1 MATTYIWMIC
11 NHHPSI
17 TFLGLLY
24 WSTFSVSSNMDI
36 EIIPGGLILP
46 NKFSDNSP
54 RSVPPNLSLMD
65 QPPRKRGRPR
75 VVLTKDVVER
85 RRLKKKKSNDSR
97 RNLSGEVHHD
107 GCSGVSPNAY
117 DGPGF
122 DVVQNGEGDV
132 PDHTTGNLNPVQNEV
147 HHDVNESAGRNNGG
161 GLILPNR
168 FSDNSPRSVPP
179 NLSLMDQPPRK
190 RGRPRVVLTKDVV
203 ERRRLAKK
211 KSNDSRRNLSGEVHH
226 DGCSGVSLNANDGP
240 GFDVVQNREGDVPN
254 HTTGNLNPVQN
265 EVHHDVNES
274 AGRSNGESQRM
285 RKYIDQQKN
294 FFWESNTILDVGRQ
308 EETCGFCAAQVWAVE
323 FTGRHVGTGPKGYS
337 ICCSKGKV
345 QLPLLRETPP
355 ELKELITSTGIHSN
369 MFFNKSRVYNNIFA
383 FCSFGGNVDHSIN
396 NGKGPFVFRVSG
408 RTYHSLGSLIPPDG
422 LTPKFAQLYMYDG
435 QDAVGHRL
443 NFSATMGEVDPAIV
457 SMLQEMLHRDNALV
471 GIFKQLRDRFT
482 DGDPEHIRLRLL
494 ERRTTDGRFENL
506 PTNNDYEFAGLAAA
520 VQSSGSHD
528 ASVRPDLVARVF
540 KMKLDAMMDDFTKKH
555 VLGRVRAVVYTI
567 EFQKRGLPH
576 AHIVL
581 WLGTGDKLLTPTDID
596 DVISAEIP
604 DKLTDPVGYNAVSQ
618 FMMHGPC
625 GAANPKCPCMSNGIC
640 TKHYPKAF
648 RDNTAVDSD
657 GYALYRRRDTK
668 ATVESNKIHLDN
680 RHVVPY
686 NRGLLNCR
694 VFTLLENMRIE
705 QNIPPVTIGD
715 RKVPFRDWVLALGD
729 GVEPAV
735 PFGDDIEPTWIKI
748 PEEVRVD
755 YSGDAVEAVV
765 NEIYGD
771 LQNRHGDIEYLR
783 SRAILTPLNEHVENV
798 NRSVL
803 HNLPGEFK
811 AYKSCDSICK
821 GSSTGEA
828 DEILY
833 PPEYLNSLKFSGM
846 PNHEVQVKVGAPIML
861 LRNLN
866 PKKGLCNGTRLIVT
880 RCYPF
885 LIEALILTG
894 NTIGDTTYIP
904 RITMCPADKTFPF
917 VLKRKQFPVVVCY
930 AMTVNKS
937 QGQTVKN
944 VGLYLP
950 EPVFGHGQL
959 YVAVSRVTS
968 PNGLKVVSVHED
980 ESTTGY
986 TKNIVYREIFDNL
999 V

>member
-1 MATTYIWMIC
+1 
-11 NHHPSI
+11 
-17 TFLGLLY
+17 
-24 WSTFSVSSNMDI
+24 
-36 EIIPGGLILP
+36 
-46 NKFSDNSP
+46 
-54 RSVPPNLSLMD
+54 MD
-65 QPPRKRGRPR
+65 QPPRKRGRTR
-75 VVLTKDVVER
+75 VFLTKDVVER
-85 RRLKKKKSNDSR
+85 RRLAKKKINDSR
-97 RNLSGEVHHD
+97 RNLNGTLSCGSSQEVRGLESKCATGEVHHD
-107 GCSGVSPNAY
+107 GCSGVSPNAN

-122 DVVQNGEGDV
+122 DVVHNGAGDV
-132 PDHTTGNLNPVQNEV
+132 PNHTPANLNPVENEV
-147 HHDVNESAGRNNGG
+147 HHDVNESAGG
-161 GLILPNR
+161 
-168 FSDNSPRSVPP
+168 
-179 NLSLMDQPPRK
+179 
-190 RGRPRVVLTKDVV
+190 
-203 ERRRLAKK
+203 
-211 KSNDSRRNLSGEVHH
+211 
-226 DGCSGVSLNANDGP
+226 
-240 GFDVVQNREGDVPN
+240 
-254 HTTGNLNPVQN
+254 
-265 EVHHDVNES
+265 
-274 AGRSNGESQRM
+274 SNG
-285 RKYIDQQKN
+285 
-294 FFWESNTILDVGRQ
+294 
-308 EETCGFCAAQVWAVE
+308 AQVWAAE

-345 QLPLLRETPP
+345 QLPMLRETPP
-355 ELKELITSTGIHSN
+355 ELRELITSTGIHSN

-383 FCSFGGNVDHSIN
+383 FCSFGGNVDHSVN

-408 RTYHSLGSLIPPDG
+408 RTYHSLGSLVPPDG

-443 NFSATMGEVDPAIV
+443 NFSAMMGEVDPAIV
-457 SMLQEMLHRDNALV
+457 SMLQEMFHRDNALV

-482 DGDPEHIRLRLL
+482 DGDPEHVRLRLL
-494 ERRTTDGRFENL
+494 ERRTTDDLFITFTCNPKWDEIQATVR
-506 PTNNDYEFAGLAAA
+506 
-520 VQSSGSHD
+520 SSGSHD

-576 AHIVL
+576 AHIVV
-581 WLGTGDKLLTPTDID
+581 WLEGGIQKQPWSLT
-596 DVISAEIP
+596 
-604 DKLTDPVGYNAVSQ
+604 KY
-618 FMMHGPC
+618 
-625 GAANPKCPCMSNGIC
+625 
-640 TKHYPKAF
+640 
-648 RDNTAVDSD
+648 
-657 GYALYRRRDTK
+657 
-668 ATVESNKIHLDN
+668 
-680 RHVVPY
+680 
-686 NRGLLNCR
+686 
-694 VFTLLENMRIE
+694 
-705 QNIPPVTIGD
+705 
-715 RKVPFRDWVLALGD
+715 
-729 GVEPAV
+729 
-735 PFGDDIEPTWIKI
+735 TWII
-748 PEEVRVD
+748 GMVFLIIVVRVD
-755 YSGDAVEAVV
+755 YSGDVVEAVV
-765 NEIYGD
+765 KEIYGD

-798 NRSVL
+798 NMSVL

-833 PPEYLNSLKFSGM
+833 LPEYLNSLKFNGM

-894 NTIGDTTYIP
+894 NKIGDTTYIP

-937 QGQTVKN
+937 QGQTVRN

-950 EPVFGHGQL
+950 EPVFGHGQM

-968 PNGLKVVSVHED
+968 PNGLKIVYVHED